1 MRVSY
6 VNERIDNQMII
17 TKDTERALNYKYM
30 IMQLAPMNDCDI

>member
-6 VNERIDNQMII
+6 VNEKIDNQRGI

-30 IMQLAPMNDCDI
+30 IMQLVPMNDCDR